1 MSFNSFGKS
10 KRGNLA
16 KFRPMHPSEV
26 KGLLLSK
33 GGYILSTLLS
43 QGGEYAEIFYER
55 SRTTRI
61 SLEGGKIDKVSHGYD
76 MGVGLRLIKD
86 FKVYYGYT
94 NEPTFKNLIEL
105 AKLIAKGEGQGP
117 VKWGLIK
124 REGTTDVKIDPDTYP
139 LKGRIEILKRADQRA
154 RELGKELLK
163 QVQVVL
169 MDKTREILVINS
181 LGEIGEDTQKR
192 VVFFVET
199 VLGKNGE
206 LFRGY
211 ESLGGLIGFEIF
223 EQTPPERVAEIAT
236 QRAFTLTKAK
246 PAPAGKFTV
255 VMGSQAGGTMIHE
268 AVGHGLE
275 ADLVQKGVSVY
286 DKSKLDKKVASEL
299 VTVIDDATLPHHNG
313 SFSIDDEGVPA
324 QRKVLIENGILVGYM
339 YDRLSAMKD
348 GVESTGNG
356 RRQSYRHVPIVRMTN
371 TFIAPGKDNPEDI
384 IADTKKGIYVVKMGG
399 GEVNTTTGDFV
410 FEIMEGYLIEN
421 GKITYP
427 IKGAT
432 LIGNGPKAL
441 ADIDAVGNDIGWSI
455 GTCGKDGQGVPVT
468 DAQPTVRIKE
478 LTLGG
483 TEV

>member
-1 MSFNSFGKS
+1 
-10 KRGNLA
+10 
-16 KFRPMHPSEV
+16 MHQNWV
-26 KGLLLSK
+26 KELLLSK

-43 QGGEYAEIFYER
+43 KGGQYAEIFYER
-55 SRTTRI
+55 SRSTRI
-61 SLEGGKIDKVSHGYD
+61 HFEDGKVDKVSHGVD
-76 MGVGLRLIKD
+76 SGVGLRLIKD

-94 NEPTFKNLIEL
+94 NNPTFENLIGL
-105 AKLIAKGEGQGP
+105 AKLIAKGEGQGA

-124 REGTTDVKIDPDTYP
+124 RVGYNPVEIDPDQTP
-139 LKGRIEILKRADQRA
+139 ITRRIEYLQRANERA
-154 RELGKELLK
+154 REVGGDAVK
-163 QVQVVL
+163 QVQAVL

-181 LGEIGEDTQKR
+181 LGEIGEDIQKR

-199 VLGKNGE
+199 VVGKNGE

-211 ESLGGLIGFEIF
+211 ESLGGLYGFEIF
-223 EQTPPERVAEIAT
+223 QKTPPEVVAEIAT
-236 QRAFTLTKAK
+236 RRALTLTEAK
-246 PAPAGKFTV
+246 PAPAGEFTV
-255 VMGSQAGGTMIHE
+255 VMDAQAGGTMIHE

-286 DKSKLDKKVASEL
+286 DKSKLGKKVASEL
-299 VTVIDDATLPHHNG
+299 VTVVDDATLPHHNG

-324 QRKVLIENGILVGYM
+324 QRKVLIEDGILRGYM
-339 YDRLSAMKD
+339 YDRLTAMRD

-356 RRQSYRHVPIVRMTN
+356 RRQNYRYAPIVRMTN

-384 IADTKKGIYVVKMGG
+384 IRDTKRGVYIVKMGG

-410 FEIMEGYLIEN
+410 FEVMEGYMIEN
-421 GKITYP
+421 GEITHP
-427 IKGAT
+427 IKGAV

-441 ADIDAVGNDIGWSI
+441 QDVDAVGKNLGWSI

-468 DAQPTVRIKE
+468 DAQPTIRIKR